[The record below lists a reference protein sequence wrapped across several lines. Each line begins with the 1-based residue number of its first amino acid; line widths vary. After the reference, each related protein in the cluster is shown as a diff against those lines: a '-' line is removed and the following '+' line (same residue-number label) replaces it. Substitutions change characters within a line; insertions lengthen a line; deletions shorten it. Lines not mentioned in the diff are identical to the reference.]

1 MPAIDR
7 FFHTLRQHNGSDLH
21 LSAGRPPCYRLH
33 GHIQPIPGEDVL
45 TDASLRVLLE
55 EIVTATEWA
64 SYDEEDD
71 VDFAYAVDGA
81 GRFRGNYL
89 MQERGVAAVFRII
102 PEKILSDDDLG
113 VPEPIRALCEIES
126 GLILITGPTGSGKST
141 TLAAL
146 IDRINRTKT
155 KHIITIEDP
164 LEFVHENKSCIISHR
179 QVGRHSSSFASALEG
194 ALREDADVILVGE
207 MRDTETI
214 ALAME
219 AASMG
224 VLVFGTLHTSSAA
237 KTIDRIVDAF
247 PKDEQGQARSVLSS
261 SLMGVVSQ
269 VLCRKVGG
277 GRIAMHEILLR
288 DQGVGGAIRE
298 GNTSML
304 VSIMSAGR
312 ARGMQTMD
320 DALDRAFKAGEI
332 EGHEAYLKS
341 ADKKRFAEYANFT
354 AKD

>member
-64 SYDEEDD
+64 SYDEEHDL
-71 VDFAYAVDGA
+71 DFAYAVDGV

-224 VLVFGTLHTSSAA
+224 VLVFGTLHT
-237 KTIDRIVDAF
+237 
-247 PKDEQGQARSVLSS
+247 
-261 SLMGVVSQ
+261 
-269 VLCRKVGG
+269 
-277 GRIAMHEILLR
+277 
-288 DQGVGGAIRE
+288 
-298 GNTSML
+298 
-304 VSIMSAGR
+304 
-312 ARGMQTMD
+312 
-320 DALDRAFKAGEI
+320 
-332 EGHEAYLKS
+332 
-341 ADKKRFAEYANFT
+341 
-354 AKD
+354 